1 MHWLLEAAHIVPK
14 SYCGPGPHISH
25 IKGYGGLECRGT
37 TFRKWQACYMTM
49 YAWLHA

>member
-14 SYCGPGPHISH
+14 SYCGPRPHTSH
-25 IKGYGGLECRGT
+25 IIGYGGLECCGT